1 MPNKISLNNIIM
13 NVVHTDGIGVV
24 NTDTY
29 FHFKQ
34 EENII
39 TANYSGG
46 GITKGFLV
54 GKLDN
59 EKFEFRYA
67 QLQTDGKLDGGYS
80 DCEVK
85 ILEDGRVQIIEHFQ
99 WESREGTGTNIFEEI
114 KESP

>member
-59 EKFEFRYA
+59 EKF
-67 QLQTDGKLDGGYS
+67 
-80 DCEVK
+80 K
-85 ILEDGRVQIIEHFQ
+85 ISYNSFVYD
-99 WESREGTGTNIFEEI
+99 SRRW
-114 KESP
+114 